1 MELFGSK
8 KKRKNK
14 KKKIHRQKNPEKM
27 CQSWSSSSSLFQCNL
42 VDNQCQQM
50 SEVLYTFTTNKYYAY
65 LLNGEPSSFLF
76 LKIAILSSM
85 KLS

>member
-1 MELFGSK
+1 MAA
-8 KKRKNK
+8 K
-14 KKKIHRQKNPEKM
+14 KKKKKKKKKRQKNPEKM

-42 VDNQCQQM
+42 VDNQYQQM
-50 SEVLYTFTTNKYYAY
+50 SEVLYTFTTNKSYAY

-76 LKIAILSSM
+76 LKIAILGSM

>member
-1 MELFGSK
+1 
-8 KKRKNK
+8 
-14 KKKIHRQKNPEKM
+14 M

-42 VDNQCQQM
+42 VDNQRQQM

-76 LKIAILSSM
+76 LKIAILS
-85 KLS
+85 